1 MKILSKIKALFRYR
15 NQDAELEVSAAEIRN
30 GKVFLHP
37 SGNKE
42 QVYCIKSNAVDIV
55 INSLENITED
65 DLEIINVEDSNRSS
79 SIKQTPE
86 ESIIKEKFS
95 ANHNGHV
102 GSNTRNQSYSNFMPK
117 MKKVSFS
124 VYPEEYDML
133 MKSIHESGYKKTEF
147 LLGCVSAAK
156 KNSMEA
162 TCRRY
167 AIEHKE
173 RRKADKEAALLAWEQ
188 NQETSQQLL
197 Q

>member
-37 SGNKE
+37 ADNKE
-42 QVYCIKSNAVDIV
+42 QVYCIKSNVVDIV

-65 DLEIINVEDSNRSS
+65 DLEIINVKDSNRIS

-86 ESIIKEKFS
+86 ESTVKEKFS
-95 ANHNGHV
+95 TNHNGHI

-167 AIEHKE
+167 TIEHKA

-188 NQETSQQLL
+188 NQETSQQLV